1 MTPEGVEL
9 NVLLVGED
17 AALLEGLSQSFAG
30 LGYRTHVAVT
40 LHEARDVATEVA
52 PLLAVVEREMA
63 SESSSDA
70 LAIKL
75 AAGGALVLF
84 HKSDAA
90 KVAIPMG
97 LQRSV
102 MADLALPL
110 ERNRL
115 MALAQRMQ
123 DRALT
128 TGRTH
133 RPTPPEVNL

>member
-1 MTPEGVEL
+1 MTPEAIDL

-30 LGYRTHVAVT
+30 LGYTPHVAT
-40 LHEARDVATEVA
+40 SLHEAREIAADVA
-52 PLLAVVEREMA
+52 PLLAVVERDLA
-63 SESSSDA
+63 QSAAGVA
-70 LAIKL
+70 LGIKL
-75 AAGGALVLF
+75 AAGGTLGLF
-84 HKSDAA
+84 HETDAS
-90 KVAIPMG
+90 KPGIPMG

-115 MALAQRMQ
+115 MALALHVQE
-123 DRALT
+123 RART
-128 TGRTH
+128 TGRSR

>member
-1 MTPEGVEL
+1 MTPEALDL

-30 LGYRTHVAVT
+30 LGYRTHVT
-40 LHEARDVATEVA
+40 TSLHEAREIAADVV
-52 PLLAVVEREMA
+52 PLLAVVSRELA
-63 SESSSDA
+63 ATATSDA

-84 HKSDAA
+84 HETDAS
-90 KVAIPMG
+90 KPAIPMG

-115 MALAQRMQ
+115 IALAQHVQ
-123 DRALT
+123 DRART
-128 TGRTH
+128 TGRS
-133 RPTPPEVNL
+133 RRQTPPEVNL

>member
-1 MTPEGVEL
+1 MTPEGAEL

-30 LGYRTHVAVT
+30 LGYRTYVALT
-40 LHEARDVATEVA
+40 LPEARDVATEVA

-63 SESSSDA
+63 SESSSDT

-128 TGRTH
+128 TGRTR